1 MPLYSLV
8 LVYPFGVNVNLFCN
22 LKLEIQKQ
30 ILKRAFPQIENISI
44 ITFEALL
51 YYFCYLRNK
60 VCHSKPIYDFKFDF
74 RKLIHKL
81 KKFNSFSNSKILN
94 TTQNDFL
101 KLFDTN
107 NFSQNNL
114 KLLDMLKMLAKIVD
128 DSLLGGKI
136 LQLIKW
142 LEQSVKNGINHEG
155 SVNEKYLPCKKAWEN
170 ICLVLGYK
178 NDKFNKE

>member
-8 LVYPFGVNVNLFCN
+8 LVYLFGVNVDLFCN

-101 KLFDTN
+101 KLFDT
-107 NFSQNNL
+107 SWQ
-114 KLLDMLKMLAKIVD
+114 KWDH
-128 DSLLGGKI
+128 I
-136 LQLIKW
+136 L
-142 LEQSVKNGINHEG
+142 ERS
-155 SVNEKYLPCKKAWEN
+155 SM
-170 ICLVLGYK
+170 
-178 NDKFNKE
+178 